1 MFHNLL
7 MQINIPID
15 ISDPP
20 KRKPPARFAAYV
32 KTEDK
37 SNVKEE
43 SEMSRSS
50 SNQIDNIESN
60 L

>member
-1 MFHNLL
+1 ME
-7 MQINIPID
+7 INIPID

-20 KRKPPARFAAYV
+20 KRKPPARFASYI

-43 SEMSRSS
+43 SEMSKSS
-50 SNQIDNIESN
+50 SNQIDNTIGN

>member
-1 MFHNLL
+1 

-50 SNQIDNIESN
+50 SNQIDNIDSN

>member
-1 MFHNLL
+1 

-37 SNVKEE
+37 SSVNEE
-43 SEMSRSS
+43 SDMPRSS
-50 SNQIDNIESN
+50 SNQIDTIESN